1 MSRKKKSKKLS
12 QDCQIILL
20 DISNTIKM
28 KKIHIIGLGLLGG
41 SFSLALKKVKPE
53 IHFTGFDKDAKN
65 LQDALTLGI
74 IDEVKDKADPDT
86 DIVILATPADTL
98 EGILKETLNQVGPDT
113 LVMDFGS
120 TKAKLCHS
128 VANHPKRSQYL
139 AGHPIAGTEYS
150 GPKAAQ
156 EDLLDKKVFIICE
169 MEKTDLH
176 LKGKAYEVLE
186 ALNMKLRFMD
196 PEEHDNQLAFV
207 SHLSHI
213 SSFML
218 GKTVLDK
225 MEDDKNVFDMAGSG
239 FASTVRLAKSSP
251 AMWAPILSENKKN
264 ILEALSMYISNLSK
278 FRDKIIAD
286 DVEGLYLE
294 MEKINAIRDI
304 LDLK

>member
-1 MSRKKKSKKLS
+1 
-12 QDCQIILL
+12 
-20 DISNTIKM
+20 M

-53 IHFTGFDKDAKN
+53 IHFTGYDKDAKN

-74 IDEVKDKADPDT
+74 IDEAKDKADPDT
-86 DIVILATPADTL
+86 DIVILATPADSL
-98 EGILKETLNQVGPDT
+98 EGILKESLDQAGQDT
-113 LVMDFGS
+113 LIMDFGS
-120 TKAKLCHS
+120 TKAKLCQS

-196 PEEHDNQLAFV
+196 PKEHDNQLAFV